1 MPFKPRKAGGNFGS
15 RRADDATPRDRKPRR
30 TADSRVGGDDSFA
43 RPDRA
48 PRKSFDRDSRGGDD
62 RPPRKSFGDRDG
74 GNFSD
79 RPARKFEGDRKP
91 FNPNDRAPRK
101 SFDRIASSE
110 RNRVASSERNRD
122 SRFGGDDRPP
132 RKPFNRDG
140 GNFSDRPA
148 RKFEGDRRFGGDDSF
163 ARTQGDRVPRK
174 SFGDR
179 DGGNFSDRPRKS
191 FDSDSSPRPLR
202 ERRFGGD
209 DRAPRKS
216 FGDREGGS
224 FSDRPRKP
232 FNPTD
237 RAPRKSFGDRDGGG
251 FSDRA
256 PRKPFGDSRF
266 GGDDRAPRRSFDDGG
281 YQGER
286 PARKSFGG
294 GDRPDRKPFNP
305 TDRAPRKSFG
315 DRDGGGYQGDRPSRN
330 FDGERRFESDRPA
343 RKSFNPT
350 DQAPRKTFD
359 RGASSERNR
368 EASSERNRDDS
379 FAHTKGDRPA
389 RKSFGDSRFGD
400 NDRAPRKSFGDRDGG
415 RFQGEKEPRKPYG
428 DQRYAGKDKVE
439 GDTIY
444 FEQPNAQESSAP
456 LEQASEDFIYGKHSV
471 LSALESGRQI
481 NRIWLLPKLR
491 YDPQFNLLVTEAK
504 GTGTVVDEVDVRRLH
519 QLCDGGNHQ
528 GIVAQV
534 APYHYWD
541 LTELITKA
549 KEGNEQPVIL
559 VADSLTDPQNLG
571 AMVRTAEA
579 LGVQGL
585 VIPQRRAV
593 GITSSVQ
600 KVAAGALEHLPVARV
615 TNLSRALAELKEAG
629 FWIYGTVATA
639 STAIHDVKFTGPV
652 VIVIGAEGEGLSLL
666 TENTCDFLISIP
678 LTGKT
683 ASLNAATAAAMA
695 LYEIQRQ
702 RWSNRIRL

>member
-30 TADSRVGGDDSFA
+30 AADSRVGGD
-43 RPDRA
+43 DRA
-48 PRKSFDRDSRGGDD
+48 PRKSFDRDSRFGGDD
-62 RPPRKSFGDRDG
+62 RPPRKSFGDSRFGGDDRAPRKSFGDRDG
-74 GNFSD
+74 GNFSND

-101 SFDRIASSE
+101 SFDR
-110 RNRVASSERNRD
+110 D

-140 GNFSDRPA
+140 GAPSDRP
-148 RKFEGDRRFGGDDSF
+148 RKSFGDSRFGGDDR
-163 ARTQGDRVPRK
+163 APRK

-191 FDSDSSPRPLR
+191 FDSD
-202 ERRFGGD
+202 RRFGGD

-216 FGDREGGS
+216 FGDRDGGN

-237 RAPRKSFGDRDGGG
+237 RAPRKSFGD
-251 FSDRA
+251 
-256 PRKPFGDSRF
+256 SRF
-266 GGDDRAPRRSFDDGG
+266 GGDDRAPRKSFGDRDGGFSDRPARKPFGDDGG
-281 YQGER
+281 FQGDR

-315 DRDGGGYQGDRPSRN
+315 DRDGGNFSDKPSRN
-330 FDGERRFESDRPA
+330 FDGDRRFESDRPA

-350 DQAPRKTFD
+350 D
-359 RGASSERNR
+359 
-368 EASSERNRDDS
+368 
-379 FAHTKGDRPA
+379 
-389 RKSFGDSRFGD
+389 
-400 NDRAPRKSFGDRDGG
+400 RAPRKSFSDRDGG
-415 RFQGEKEPRKPYG
+415 GFQGDREPRKPYG

-456 LEQASEDFIYGKHSV
+456 LEQSSEDFIYGKHSV

-541 LTELITKA
+541 LTEMITKA

-629 FWIYGTVATA
+629 FWIYGTMATA
-639 STAIHDVKFTGPV
+639 PTAIHDVKFTGPV
-652 VIVIGAEGEGLSLL
+652 VVVIGAEGEGLSLL

-678 LTGKT
+678 LSGKT

>member
-1 MPFKPRKAGGNFGS
+1 MPFKPRKVGSKFGG
-15 RRADDATPRDRKPRR
+15 RRADDAAPRDRKPRR
-30 TADSRVGGDDSFA
+30 AADSRVGSD
-43 RPDRA
+43 DRA
-48 PRKSFDRDSRGGDD
+48 PRKSFDRDSRFGGDD
-62 RPPRKSFGDRDG
+62 QPPRKSFGDREVGAPSDRPRKSFGDRDG
-74 GNFSD
+74 GF
-79 RPARKFEGDRKP
+79 
-91 FNPNDRAPRK
+91 DRA
-101 SFDRIASSE
+101 
-110 RNRVASSERNRD
+110 
-122 SRFGGDDRPP
+122 
-132 RKPFNRDG
+132 
-140 GNFSDRPA
+140 
-148 RKFEGDRRFGGDDSF
+148 
-163 ARTQGDRVPRK
+163 PRK

-179 DGGNFSDRPRKS
+179 DGGFDRTPRKS
-191 FDSDSSPRPLR
+191 FGDRDGGFDRAPRKS
-202 ERRFGGD
+202 FGDRDGGFDRAPRKSFGD
-209 DRAPRKS
+209 RDGGFDRAPRKSFGDRDGGFDRAPRKSFGDRDGGFDRAPRKS

-237 RAPRKSFGDRDGGG
+237 RAPRKSFDRDAGG
-251 FSDRA
+251 FDRPA
-256 PRKPFGDSRF
+256 RKPFGDSRF

-281 YQGER
+281 FQGDR
-286 PARKSFGG
+286 PARKPFGG
-294 GDRPDRKPFNP
+294 GDRPDRRPFNP

-315 DRDGGGYQGDRPSRN
+315 DRDDGGFSDRPARN
-330 FDGERRFESDRPA
+330 FDGDSSSRPSRDRKFESDRPA

-350 DQAPRKTFD
+350 D
-359 RGASSERNR
+359 SS
-368 EASSERNRDDS
+368 AY
-379 FAHTKGDRPA
+379 TKG
-389 RKSFGDSRFGD
+389 
-400 NDRAPRKSFGDRDGG
+400 DRAPRKPFNRDGG
-415 RFQGEKEPRKPYG
+415 GFQADREPRKPYG
-428 DQRYAGKDKVE
+428 DQKYAGKDKVE

-549 KEGNEQPVIL
+549 KESGEQPVIL

-615 TNLSRALAELKEAG
+615 TNLSRALQELKEAG

-639 STAIHDVKFTGPV
+639 PTAIHDVKFTGPV
-652 VIVIGAEGEGLSLL
+652 VVVIGAEGEGLSLL

-678 LTGKT
+678 LSGKT

>member
-30 TADSRVGGDDSFA
+30 ADSRVGGDD
-43 RPDRA
+43 RA
-48 PRKSFDRDSRGGDD
+48 PRKYFDDSRGGDD
-62 RPPRKSFGDRDG
+62 RPPRKSFGDSG
-74 GNFSD
+74 SFSD

-101 SFDRIASSE
+101 SFDR
-110 RNRVASSERNRD
+110 D

-140 GNFSDRPA
+140 GAPSDRP
-148 RKFEGDRRFGGDDSF
+148 RKSFGDSRFGGDDR
-163 ARTQGDRVPRK
+163 APRK

-179 DGGNFSDRPRKS
+179 DGGSFSDRPKKS
-191 FDSDSSPRPLR
+191 FDG

-216 FGDREGGS
+216 FGDRDSGS

-237 RAPRKSFGDRDGGG
+237 RAPRKSFGDRDGGS
-251 FSDRA
+251 FSDR
-256 PRKPFGDSRF
+256 PRKSSGDSRF
-266 GGDDRAPRRSFDDGG
+266 GSDDRAPRRSFDDGG
-281 YQGER
+281 YQGDR
-286 PARKSFGG
+286 PVRKSFGG

-315 DRDGGGYQGDRPSRN
+315 DRDGGGFSDRPARN
-330 FDGERRFESDRPA
+330 FDGERRFESDSSAYTKGDRPA

-350 DQAPRKTFD
+350 DRAPRKPF
-359 RGASSERNR
+359 
-368 EASSERNRDDS
+368 NRDGGS
-379 FAHTKGDRPA
+379 FSDRPD
-389 RKSFGDSRFGD
+389 RKSFGDSRFGGD
-400 NDRAPRKSFGDRDGG
+400 DRAPRKSFDRDGG
-415 RFQGEKEPRKPYG
+415 GFQGDREPRKPYG

-541 LTELITKA
+541 LTEMITKA
-549 KEGNEQPVIL
+549 KESGEQPVIL

-615 TNLSRALAELKEAG
+615 TNLSRALQELKEAG

-639 STAIHDVKFTGPV
+639 PTAIHDVKFTGPV
-652 VIVIGAEGEGLSLL
+652 VVVIGAEGEGLSLL

-678 LTGKT
+678 LSGKT

>member
-30 TADSRVGGDDSFA
+30 ADSRVGGD
-43 RPDRA
+43 DRA
-48 PRKSFDRDSRGGDD
+48 PRKSFDRDSRFGGDD
-62 RPPRKSFGDRDG
+62 RPPRKSFGDSG
-74 GNFSD
+74 SFSD

-101 SFDRIASSE
+101 SFDR
-110 RNRVASSERNRD
+110 D

-140 GNFSDRPA
+140 GAPSDRP
-148 RKFEGDRRFGGDDSF
+148 RKSFGDSRFGGDDR
-163 ARTQGDRVPRK
+163 APRK

-179 DGGNFSDRPRKS
+179 DGGSFSDRPKKS
-191 FDSDSSPRPLR
+191 FDG

-216 FGDREGGS
+216 FGDRDGGS

-237 RAPRKSFGDRDGGG
+237 RAPRKSFGDRDGGS
-251 FSDRA
+251 FSDR
-256 PRKPFGDSRF
+256 PRKSFGDSKF

-281 YQGER
+281 YQGDR
-286 PARKSFGG
+286 PVRKSFGG

-315 DRDGGGYQGDRPSRN
+315 DRDGGGFSDRPARN
-330 FDGERRFESDRPA
+330 FDGERRFESDSSAYTKGDRPA

-350 DQAPRKTFD
+350 DRAPRKPF
-359 RGASSERNR
+359 
-368 EASSERNRDDS
+368 NRDGGS
-379 FAHTKGDRPA
+379 FSDRPD
-389 RKSFGDSRFGD
+389 RKSFGDSRFSE
-400 NDRAPRKSFGDRDGG
+400 DRAPRKSFDRDGG
-415 RFQGEKEPRKPYG
+415 GFQGDREPRKPYG

-541 LTELITKA
+541 LTEMITKA
-549 KEGNEQPVIL
+549 KESGEQPVIL

-615 TNLSRALAELKEAG
+615 TNLSRALQELKEAG

-639 STAIHDVKFTGPV
+639 PTAIHDVKFTGPV

-678 LTGKT
+678 LSGKT